1 MSPKSTS
8 TTVVEPPA
16 TPAQI
21 VQRLTAR
28 SGRIPEPG
36 GFVPRLQPEL
46 YEGRLVALQAL
57 GFVAGRRAR
66 LDVRV
71 RVEVDGQVEDH
82 GVRRVHLVHHIKQF
96 SGLRVGEWSVG
107 RFERMHR
114 HGHQWAALPH
124 KGALRA

>member
-1 MSPKSTS
+1 MP
-8 TTVVEPPA
+8 V
-16 TPAQI
+16 TPTAESIAQI

-28 SGRIPEPG
+28 AGRLPDRG
-36 GFVPRLQPEL
+36 GLVSRLQPTQ

-57 GFVAGRRAR
+57 GFVAGRRR

-82 GVRRVHLVHHIKQF
+82 GVRRVHLVHHIKQLA
-96 SGLRVGEWSVG
+96 GLRVGEWSVG

-114 HGHQWAALPH
+114 HGHQWAPLAH
-124 KGALRA
+124 KAPRA